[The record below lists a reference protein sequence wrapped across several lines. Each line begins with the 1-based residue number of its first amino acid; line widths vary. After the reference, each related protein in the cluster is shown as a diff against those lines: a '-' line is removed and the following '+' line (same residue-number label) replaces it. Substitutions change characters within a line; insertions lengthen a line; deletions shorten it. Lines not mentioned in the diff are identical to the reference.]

1 MDLPKKIH
9 FVGIG
14 GVGMSGLAGILAD
27 LGYQISGSD
36 LCAGVEV
43 KRLQGK
49 GVKCFIG
56 HKAEQIAGAE
66 AVVCSSAIRDNNP
79 ERQAAVEQG
88 IPLLHRSQILAF
100 LMERQKGLAVAG
112 AHGKTTT
119 SSMLSLVLTANNYD
133 PSITVGGEVP
143 FLSGNAHLGQGE
155 YVVAEA
161 DESDGSFLNLSPWSV
176 LITNVED
183 DHLDHYGTVE
193 KIQEAFAQFINS
205 IPDDGAA
212 VLGMDSWGI
221 QAVRQKGL
229 QSRVVLYSLENAQ
242 ADYYLQNI
250 SFNRNF
256 SQADVYEKGQLL
268 GQIKLQVPGRHNLAN
283 ALGVIALSRFLGL
296 AFEDIVRPLADFT
309 GAGRRFELLG
319 EISGIRIVDDY
330 GHHPTEIAATLAA
343 AKLVCRGRLICIF
356 QPHRYTRTQL
366 LADHFGA
373 CFKAADQLIINE
385 IYAAGEDPIPGVTA
399 DLIVQAVRKQNS
411 REVLYWAKMEDI
423 VDYLVD
429 KVQPED
435 LVLFM
440 GAGNIRQA
448 GIKLVERLQKDG
460 IK

>member
-9 FVGIG
+9 FIGIG

-27 LGYQISGSD
+27 LGYQVSGSD

-43 KRLQGK
+43 QRLQKK
-49 GVKCFIG
+49 GVKCFLG

-66 AVVCSSAIRDNNP
+66 AVVCSSAIRESNP

-88 IPLLHRSQILAF
+88 LPLLHRSQILAF
-100 LMERQKGLAVAG
+100 LMEHQKGLAVAG

-119 SSMLSLVLTANNYD
+119 SSMLALVLTANNYD

-143 FLSGNAHLGQGE
+143 FLAGNAHWGQGE
-155 YVVAEA
+155 YLVAES

-193 KIQEAFAQFINS
+193 KIREAFAQFINS
-205 IPDDGAA
+205 IPAEGVA
-212 VLGMDSWGI
+212 VLGMDSL
-221 QAVRQKGL
+221 GL
-229 QSRVVLYSLENAQ
+229 QTIIENGLKSKTRLYSLHNPQ

-250 SFNRNF
+250 SFERNY
-256 SQADVYEKGQLL
+256 SQAEVYEHGKLL
-268 GQIKLQVPGRHNLAN
+268 GQLKLQVPGEHNLAN
-283 ALGVIALSRFLGL
+283 ALGVIALCRFLGL
-296 AFEDIVRPLADFT
+296 EFEAIAAPLAEFT

-319 EISGIRIVDDY
+319 EISRVRIIDDY
-330 GHHPTEIAATLAA
+330 GHHPTEIEATLTAA
-343 AKLVCRGRLICIF
+343 ARTCQGRLICIF

-366 LADHFGA
+366 LANRFGR

-385 IYAAGEDPIPGVTA
+385 IYAAGETPIAGVTA
-399 DLIVQAVRKQNS
+399 NLIVQAVEEQDP
-411 REVLYWAKMEDI
+411 REVLYWVKMEDI
-423 VDYLVD
+423 VDYLAEQ
-429 KVQPED
+429 VQPED